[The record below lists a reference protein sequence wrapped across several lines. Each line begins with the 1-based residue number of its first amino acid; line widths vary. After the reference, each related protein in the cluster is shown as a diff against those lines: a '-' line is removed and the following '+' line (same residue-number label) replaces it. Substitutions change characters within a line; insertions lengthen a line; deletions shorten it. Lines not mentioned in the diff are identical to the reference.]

1 MMNRLSSSSM
11 SCESVTPPVGAP
23 SILDMRRPCPADAA
37 QFQLFIEEYFDGHF
51 PSVSSIILP
60 KWFPGIF
67 SDDSEFLGEV
77 LLLAYPSLDKIPDTL
92 SYPRI
97 LLEQYT
103 TSPLCRI
110 KQLPTP
116 DIFDVFFDQYEANEC
131 PYAGT
136 FEDMYSNLAESLHV
150 VDLTRGELIPLRL
163 TEALVE
169 DLLAGKFPELKTLK
183 ITISKIFE
191 KELLEKIA
199 AHTPT
204 ALRITACVD
213 GDDDCI
219 DELDYFAAWKALRSS
234 CATLE
239 VKSSLPLIGQI
250 KSLAC
255 EATTLVLKGVFL
267 EKRVP
272 EHMELKPLKTLG
284 IEYLSADS
292 LDSFLSHMVMMRFPG
307 LEILKIRCFRTLA
320 HLPLILMKTEIF
332 TLNCFKA
339 ETHHCRMT
347 QRAPRLDEEFMA
359 GFREKAIK
367 RRNEITLGEGQDLVG
382 PYDEPLDLCL
392 NSDCEMSE
400 DEDDNPLDDHVEFP
414 AEDQPFTRAKLR
426 GWYRREKKNLLHQVL
441 STLTWLSSEH
451 LQTVEISID
460 TIGGFTCAFLK
471 FLLAT
476 KNQTHKKL
484 RLSPAALQG
493 GMAINLIPVV
503 FGLSRNW
510 ADLELAFW
518 CLPEEL
524 EKAKSSVRQILEA
537 ESKHHN
543 TIELVVKSE
552 KHFVHGEFVNGI
564 IAVRTIPVPTSHH
577 FCLVDLCIDQPSTA
591 KVLGA
596 EFKSARDEL
605 MVISNH
611 ARRAVLANVPEAK
624 MYDLES
630 VLDACNRLCRSE
642 KETNEALKKIEL
654 LSIEELKTSD
664 ILYNTMDD

>member
-1 MMNRLSSSSM
+1 MNHLSSSSLN
-11 SCESVTPPVGAP
+11 CEYVTSSGAP
-23 SILDMRRPCPADAA
+23 SILDMRRPCPADAI
-37 QFQLFIEEYFDGHF
+37 QFQFFIEEYFDGRF
-51 PSVSSIILP
+51 PSVTSIIFP
-60 KWFPGIF
+60 KWFPGTF

-77 LLLAYPSLDKIPDTL
+77 LLLAYPSLENIPDTL
-92 SYPRI
+92 DYPRL

-103 TSPLCRI
+103 TSPLCQI

-136 FEDMYSNLAESLHV
+136 FEDMYGNLAESLHS

-163 TEALVE
+163 TEKLAE
-169 DLLAGKFPELKTLK
+169 DLLCGKLPKLKTVKL
-183 ITISKIFE
+183 TISKIFE

-199 AHTPT
+199 AHTST
-204 ALRITACVD
+204 ALNITACVD
-213 GDDDCI
+213 GEDDCI
-219 DELDYFAAWKALRSS
+219 DELDYFATWKALRSAS
-234 CATLE
+234 ATLE
-239 VKSSLPLIGQI
+239 VKASLPFVGQI
-250 KSLAC
+250 RSLAC
-255 EATTLVLKGVFL
+255 EATSLILNRGSGGN
-267 EKRVP
+267 RVP
-272 EHMELKPLKTLG
+272 ELLELKPLRTLC
-284 IEYLSADS
+284 IEYQSADN
-292 LDSFLSHMVMMRFPG
+292 LDSFLSHMVMMKLPG
-307 LEILKIRCFRTLA
+307 LERLEVRCLKTLA
-320 HLPLILMKTEIF
+320 HLPMILIKAEIV

-339 ETHHCRMT
+339 ETHHCRIT
-347 QRAPRLDEEFMA
+347 QRAPRLEEEFMA
-359 GFREKAIK
+359 RFREKAIK
-367 RRNEITLGEGQDLVG
+367 RRNEIALGKGQDILE

-400 DEDDNPLDDHVEFP
+400 DEDNNPLDRPVDSP
-414 AEDQPFTRAKLR
+414 AKVYPFTKAKLR
-426 GWYRREKKNLLHQVL
+426 GEYLREKKNLLHQVL
-441 STLTWLSSEH
+441 STLTWLCSES

-476 KNQTHKKL
+476 RNQTHKKL

-524 EKAKSSVRQILEA
+524 EMAKSSVGQILEV

-564 IAVRTIPVPTSHH
+564 IAVRTIPVTTSHH
-577 FCLVDLCIDQPSTA
+577 FCFVDLCIDQPSTE
-591 KVLGA
+591 KLLGA
-596 EFKSARDEL
+596 KFKSARDEL
-605 MVISNH
+605 MVISNQ
-611 ARRAVLANVPEAK
+611 ARRAVLANLPESK
-624 MYDLES
+624 MYHPES
-630 VLDACNRLCRSE
+630 VLDACNL
-642 KETNEALKKIEL
+642 L
-654 LSIEELKTSD
+654 LSV
-664 ILYNTMDD
+664 